1 MRARSARRNFWVR
14 VHAKERV
21 HARARQGIH
30 ALYRSTHKKNIY
42 IQFCPVRTAPRLH
55 LPLSLS
61 LSLSL
66 TIVFPP
72 FSQFSESR
80 PLSPLSL
87 YLSRPVLGRRL
98 SLFNLYES
106 FSTYPVLTVVK
117 TWVYKLFLGSS
128 MVGIDADLRKISS
141 LC

>member
-1 MRARSARRNFWVR
+1 MARAENLWVR

-30 ALYRSTHKKNIY
+30 ALYRSTHKKIY
-42 IQFCPVRTAPRLH
+42 NFVQLEQLH

-72 FSQFSESR
+72 FSWLFCESR
-80 PLSPLSL
+80 PLSALS
-87 YLSRPVLGRRL
+87 V
-98 SLFNLYES
+98 
-106 FSTYPVLTVVK
+106 
-117 TWVYKLFLGSS
+117 
-128 MVGIDADLRKISS
+128 
-141 LC
+141 